1 MGHEVAKGFVVC
13 EARRVFFLL
22 LIILG
27 SFELKIDFL
36 SSKLPFLRHIM
47 PFSDGFKIGTTL
59 EGGYIFNVGDRKG
72 TQKLLYGDVTDS
84 ISYNLV
90 DRGQYFLKGAIQAIG
105 DNMAMEFGYHYTKS
119 DKVKDNKWYVNA
131 DFKF

>member
-1 MGHEVAKGFVVC
+1 MFV
-13 EARRVFFLL
+13 
-22 LIILG
+22 IIHT
-27 SFELKIDFL
+27 FYHTINIDITYRANEQDMCSIPVGL
-36 SSKLPFLRHIM
+36 SLRHIM
-47 PFSDGFKIGTTL
+47 PFSDGFKIGTTF
-59 EGGYIFNVGDRKG
+59 EGGYIFNVGDKKG
-72 TQKLLYGDVTDS
+72 TQKLLYGDVTDT

-119 DKVKDNKWYVNA
+119 DKVKDNKWYINA